1 MEIYVIGFFWG
12 GWQTWSQALFT
23 MLYNDEFSGRRIP
36 YLDQIHSCGWYTKT
50 NSRRRCLLDVQ
61 LSAMNIKNTDCLT
74 FGTTH

>member
-1 MEIYVIGFFWG
+1 
-12 GWQTWSQALFT
+12 
-23 MLYNDEFSGRRIP
+23 MLYNDEFSGRSIP